1 VSRKDVY
8 VLGLGLGLGTQGL
21 NQHRTED
28 NAELI
33 AHHQLIRPAL
43 RLDKH
48 VPISFS
54 APTSKGNVFSA
65 ESAPFPIFLSNFPAF
80 SSQKGSQRDQ
90 GGGASTLRQVL
101 QPID

>member
-1 VSRKDVY
+1 MNGYGHGPGPISM
-8 VLGLGLGLGTQGL
+8 GTQGL

-54 APTSKGNVFSA
+54 APTSKGNF
-65 ESAPFPIFLSNFPAF
+65 FC
-80 SSQKGSQRDQ
+80 
-90 GGGASTLRQVL
+90 
-101 QPID
+101 